1 MTDAKDSETAKDASE
16 VAARRAKLLALRAVG
31 NPYPNDF
38 RRDALAGQ
46 LQAAFGDRD
55 AAWLDANPARV
66 HVGGRILSREVTG
79 QRASIRIADR
89 SGQIALQLQPKLLG
103 AVFSASKEWDVG
115 DIIGA
120 GGVLFRGSDGELAVR
135 VDGLR
140 MLVKSLRPLS
150 GTWPSV
156 GPGVGPGVDH
166 GGDGRVRIRT
176 RARVVRYLRDFLD
189 SLEFLEMEVG
199 TLQPHPGSPAA
210 PAVVKAFDRV
220 YEISR
225 NAHEAAAPGDGPWA
239 GNTLKV
245 YLAYADYRDLME
257 WIEKAVRGLADTVHG
272 REQLEFQGRQYS
284 LGKPFRRLT
293 VEQAIIANNPG
304 IDPLSLRD
312 ITYLRTVCERL
323 SLPPPA
329 DAGAGR
335 LQMAIFD
342 STAARTLLDPT
353 FVQAY
358 PSEYSPAA
366 RPNDADPFLTDR
378 FGFFLAGQELARGF
392 SVLNDP
398 ERASSADPEFVRALE
413 QGMPPS
419 AGLEVRVDQAAAFF
433 ADSRVEE
440 RSAGV

>member
-1 MTDAKDSETAKDASE
+1 MA
-16 VAARRAKLLALRAVG
+16 
-31 NPYPNDF
+31 
-38 RRDALAGQ
+38 
-46 LQAAFGDRD
+46 
-55 AAWLDANPARV
+55 
-66 HVGGRILSREVTG
+66 
-79 QRASIRIADR
+79 
-89 SGQIALQLQPKLLG
+89 
-103 AVFSASKEWDVG
+103 
-115 DIIGA
+115 
-120 GGVLFRGSDGELAVR
+120 
-135 VDGLR
+135 
-140 MLVKSLRPLS
+140 
-150 GTWPSV
+150 WPSAAPA
-156 GPGVGPGVDH
+156 GGPGVDPS
-166 GGDGRVRIRT
+166 GDGRVRIRT

-225 NAHEAAAPGDGPWA
+225 NAHEAGADGPAASPMAPGAGSSAARVNSDGPWA

-323 SLPPPA
+323 SLTPPA

-378 FGFFLAGQELARGF
+378 FGFFLAGQEIGRGF

-398 ERASSADPEFVRALE
+398 ERAVSADPEFIRALE
-413 QGMPPS
+413 RGMPPS
-419 AGLEVRVDQAAAFF
+419 AGLEVRVDEAAAFF

-440 RSAGV
+440 RSGGV